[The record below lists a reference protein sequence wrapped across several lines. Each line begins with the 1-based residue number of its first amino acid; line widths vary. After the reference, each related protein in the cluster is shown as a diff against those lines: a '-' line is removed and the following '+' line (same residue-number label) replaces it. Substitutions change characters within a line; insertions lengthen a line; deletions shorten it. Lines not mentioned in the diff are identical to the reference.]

1 MNPIAIGS
9 ELKLSTMKR
18 IGLFI
23 SLACTAIMSS
33 AQQQQVDGPYVA
45 YRNNQVFVSYIYQEG
60 GTSSVVTDSFPDT
73 DRSNIELHVN
83 TDEPGKTFTV
93 KLKPA
98 LVAESPESPM
108 PAKQVILSDIEGNF
122 AAFRKLLQT
131 TGVID
136 TAFNWIFGNGHLILG
151 GDFVDR
157 GEQVTEVLW
166 LIYSLEEKAK
176 AAGGQVHY
184 VLGNHEIMIV
194 SGDTRYVNPRYR
206 LHTALMGLPSYEY
219 LFDENTE
226 LGRWFRTRNIMEK
239 IGENLFIHAGI
250 SPLINEMRINVN
262 SINEIARPYYADSL
276 GNFPEKEKRLP
287 VIFSDYGPFW
297 YRGYYTN
304 KDSLVNMQETINAS
318 LRKFKV
324 KHIFTGHTIV
334 GETISVHW
342 NNKVV
347 NTDVHHA
354 GGKSEAVLVEENKYY
369 RINDKGERFPIL

>member
-1 MNPIAIGS
+1 
-9 ELKLSTMKR
+9 MKR

-23 SLACTAIMSS
+23 SLACTTIMSS
-33 AQQQQVDGPYVA
+33 AQQQQADGPYVA
-45 YRNNQVFVSYIYQEG
+45 YRNNQVFVSYIYKDG

-73 DRSNIELHVN
+73 DRSNIELRVN
-83 TDEPGKTFTV
+83 TDEPGKTFIV

-122 AAFRKLLQT
+122 TAFRKLLQA

-136 TAFNWIFGNGHLILG
+136 TAFNWTFGNGHLILG

-166 LIYSLEEKAK
+166 LIYSLEDKAK

-184 VLGNHEIMIV
+184 VLGNHEIMII

-239 IGENLFIHAGI
+239 VGDNLFIHAGI

-297 YRGYYTN
+297 YRGYYAN
-304 KDSLVNMQETINAS
+304 KDTMVNMQETINAS

-369 RINDKGERFPIL
+369 RVNDKGERTPLSL